1 MNKDKDKDKNP
12 KKKLPNAFLK
22 YSGMSTKIALAI
34 LAGVYSGKYLDE
46 YFGLETPIFT
56 LVLSMLGLALAL
68 YIIIRDTR
76 Q

>member
-1 MNKDKDKDKNP
+1 MIEKEKS
-12 KKKLPNAFLK
+12 KKKLPESLIK

-46 YFGLETPIFT
+46 RWELETPIFT
-56 LVLSMLGLALAL
+56 LILSMFGLALAL
-68 YIIIRDTR
+68 YIIIKDTR

>member
-1 MNKDKDKDKNP
+1 MKDQEKS
-12 KKKLPNAFLK
+12 KKRLPSTLVK

-46 YFGLETPIFT
+46 YLALETPIFT
-56 LVLSMLGLALAL
+56 LILSMVGLALAL
-68 YIIIRDTR
+68 YIIIRETR

>member
-1 MNKDKDKDKNP
+1 MNE
-12 KKKLPNAFLK
+12 KKKSKKSLPNALVK

-34 LAGVYSGKYLDE
+34 LAGVYGGKYLDE

-68 YIIIRDTR
+68 YIIIKDTR

>member
-1 MNKDKDKDKNP
+1 MNNQEKSKKN
-12 KKKLPNAFLK
+12 LPRAVIK

-46 YFGLETPIFT
+46 YLGLETPIFT
-56 LVLSMLGLALAL
+56 LVLSMVGLALAL
-68 YIIIRDTR
+68 YIIIKETR

>member
-1 MNKDKDKDKNP
+1 MNDQERSKR
-12 KKKLPNAFLK
+12 KLPSTLIK

-46 YFGLETPIFT
+46 YWALETPIFT
-56 LVLSMLGLALAL
+56 LVLSMVGLALAL
-68 YIIIRDTR
+68 YIIIKETR